1 MLARLVDKAVR
12 PLLTFSGQQ
21 PGAQQQQA
29 LICTPSLN
37 SSGLLLQA
45 AALRAQ
51 VKDRQRRGEWKT
63 DTQGNLADKAAR
75 QLLSHINNLERPIKA
90 DEQEQ
95 ASLIANERA
104 FRETAMRAYRRRVPP
119 LPQT

>member
-1 MLARLVDKAVR
+1 MY
-12 PLLTFSGQQ
+12 
-21 PGAQQQQA
+21 
-29 LICTPSLN
+29 TPSRY

-45 AALRAQ
+45 GALRAQ

-104 FRETAMRAYRRRVPP
+104 FRETAMRAYRRQVQPSS
-119 LPQT
+119 QTSEP